1 MQMLNRFKI
10 ILIFIVVLIS
20 AMACQTIP
28 SNNSSSSSNNSSKKH
43 SNYLSCS
50 NSRPQM
56 CTKEFRPVCAD
67 VDTKVRCV
75 KAPCPSNIRKT
86 VSNGCTACSDSNI
99 YGYSLGACEK

>member
-1 MQMLNRFKI
+1 MLNRLKI
-10 ILIFIVVLIS
+10 ILIFIIFLFS
-20 AMACQTIP
+20 AVSCQTIQ
-28 SNNSSSSSNNSSKKH
+28 NKNSSTSSNNSSQKQKN

-50 NSRPQM
+50 DPRPQM

-75 KAPCPSNIRKT
+75 TAPCPSNIRKT

-99 YGYSLGACEK
+99 YGYSLGACEE